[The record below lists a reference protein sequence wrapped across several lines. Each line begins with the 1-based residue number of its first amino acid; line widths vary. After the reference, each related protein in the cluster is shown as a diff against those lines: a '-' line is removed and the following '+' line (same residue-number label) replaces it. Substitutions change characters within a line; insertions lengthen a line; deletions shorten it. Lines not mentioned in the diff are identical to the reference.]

1 MPDDKTTNTEKNLT
15 KDLPGPTVNGD
26 SERYWSAITN
36 GSLPLRRCRPCG
48 EVHFMPR
55 YLCPKCWSD
64 DLEWFDSAGVGVVHS
79 FTVIRRAPLAAF
91 ASHVPYVL
99 ALIELDEGPR
109 MVANVRGDDAL
120 DVAIG
125 NRVRV
130 VFEDRANGTKVPQF
144 VRA

>member
-1 MPDDKTTNTEKNLT
+1 
-15 KDLPGPTVNGD
+15 
-26 SERYWSAITN
+26 
-36 GSLPLRRCRPCG
+36 
-48 EVHFMPR
+48 MPR

-64 DLEWFDSAGVGVVHS
+64 DLEWFDSAGVGAVHS
-79 FTVIRRAPLAAF
+79 FTVIRRAPLPVFAAQ
-91 ASHVPYVL
+91 VPYVL

-109 MVANVRGDDAL
+109 MVANIRGNDAL

-130 VFEDRANGTKVPQF
+130 VFEDRANGAKVPQF